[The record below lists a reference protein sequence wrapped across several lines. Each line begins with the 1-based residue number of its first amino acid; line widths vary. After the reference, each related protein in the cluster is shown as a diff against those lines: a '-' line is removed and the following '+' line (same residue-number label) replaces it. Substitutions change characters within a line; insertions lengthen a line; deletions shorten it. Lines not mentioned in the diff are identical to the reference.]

1 LKSEDGGEKMNKK
14 LVSLSITSVL
24 IMSIIGFA
32 IPIFAKPTTPT
43 VDLYQA
49 QFQWRGFAG
58 NFGGW
63 TYSYQNVPVS
73 IDYVQTGKVLH
84 AEWDYSPAVSNQ
96 RGESTVYVYNAKEG
110 LWIEKEGHVKYIYE
124 LYGDY
129 VAVNY
134 FRGYLNFT
142 GEPSTANFVHGVA
155 YQWIYILAP
164 ENEDVP
170 SVVEHA
176 WWDEEMNAWLVGFSI
191 YLWDPAAT
199 QAYNPAFPDPF
210 PRPVPANDYN
220 PLGL

>member
-1 LKSEDGGEKMNKK
+1 MKNNLA
-14 LVSLSITSVL
+14 SLSIISVLITSVL
-24 IMSIIGFA
+24 VFA
-32 IPIFAKPTTPT
+32 IPVFAKPTALT
-43 VDLYQA
+43 VDFNQA

-58 NFGGW
+58 AFGDW
-63 TYSYQNVPVS
+63 TYTYQNVPVS
-73 IDYVQTGKVLH
+73 VDYIQTGKVLH
-84 AEWDYSPAVSNQ
+84 AVWDYQPYVSDQ

-110 LWIEKEGHVKYIYE
+110 LWIEREGHVKYIYE

-155 YQWIYILAP
+155 YQWVYILAP

-170 SVVEHA
+170 SVVPDA
-176 WWDEEMNAWLVGFSI
+176 FWDEQMNAWLVGFSI
-191 YLWDPAAT
+191 YLWDSAPQGYDVT
-199 QAYNPAFPDPF
+199 SPYTNPEFPDPF
-210 PRPVPANDYN
+210 PRPVPANIYN